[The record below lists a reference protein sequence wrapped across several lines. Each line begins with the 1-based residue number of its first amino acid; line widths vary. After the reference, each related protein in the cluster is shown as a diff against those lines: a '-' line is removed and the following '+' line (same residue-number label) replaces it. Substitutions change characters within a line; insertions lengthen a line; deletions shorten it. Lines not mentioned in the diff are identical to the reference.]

1 MTIHKIFFVLIL
13 FSLNSYCQ
21 EKNNYHHALREQKEL
36 GFKNSYRVLNTTFKS
51 LSGFQSNYPGT
62 KISLEKILRYYL
74 YTSINLNQESNSLV
88 SMDLTKFKL
97 NNSFSEKEI
106 TEEIVNLIGN
116 MFFGSNEVNTI
127 PFENKNPNDL
137 RGYPDSLTR

>member
-1 MTIHKIFFVLIL
+1 
-13 FSLNSYCQ
+13 
-21 EKNNYHHALREQKEL
+21 
-36 GFKNSYRVLNTTFKS
+36 
-51 LSGFQSNYPGT
+51 
-62 KISLEKILRYYL
+62 
-74 YTSINLNQESNSLV
+74 
-88 SMDLTKFKL
+88 MDLTKFKL